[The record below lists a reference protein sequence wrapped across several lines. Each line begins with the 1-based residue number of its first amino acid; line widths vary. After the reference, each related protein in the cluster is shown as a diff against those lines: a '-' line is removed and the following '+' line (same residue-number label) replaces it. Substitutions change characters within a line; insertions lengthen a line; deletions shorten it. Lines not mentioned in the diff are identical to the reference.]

1 MAFSVYTLLK
11 KRIIS
16 SGEYDRDDI
25 QKKMDVYLAYNRLT
39 EEQYTELIGMMNKT
53 V

>member
-25 QKKMDVYLAYNRLT
+25 QKKKMDVYLAYNRLT
-39 EEQYTELIGMMNKT
+39 EEQYTEITGKEYK
-53 V
+53 